1 MEGDFINFGLKPEK
15 KTLKFKVLELL
26 LALNYWWTLL
36 FHKFVRSQERKIA
49 EKFQTP
55 AQKRTFYEH
64 VTVELLVVL
73 FDHTLQYMN
82 GKLRRHNI
90 SSRVCIWIKMFA
102 ILSLYNSTRVTRY
115 RTFTQHILFSSPAWK
130 TKEESLTNWLIVV
143 LRPKNNSFS
152 SLDFKIMLTKH

>member
-15 KTLKFKVLELL
+15 KTLKFKVLEFL

-64 VTVELLVVL
+64 VSVELLVVL
-73 FDHTLQYMN
+73 FDHTPQYMN
-82 GKLRRHNI
+82 GKLRRYII
-90 SSRVCIWIKMFA
+90 SRLQCVSESKCLQYLACTIVQESRA
-102 ILSLYNSTRVTRY
+102 IVLLLSIS
-115 RTFTQHILFSSPAWK
+115 FFQ
-130 TKEESLTNWLIVV
+130 V
-143 LRPKNNSFS
+143 LHEKQKKN
-152 SLDFKIMLTKH
+152 LWQIDL